1 MSYFIA
7 AISNAGGAP
16 EQAYRKLQS
25 AGACPENPYAGK
37 QLAEKNPVFRNIYV
51 EFVPAM
57 VRQISGCG
65 RQSHLGGPAMKLVW
79 TRFSHH
85 SRTLLCSYS
94 LIL

>member
-37 QLAEKNPVFRNIYV
+37 HLAENIRLY
-51 EFVPAM
+51 
-57 VRQISGCG
+57 
-65 RQSHLGGPAMKLVW
+65 HLHAKF
-79 TRFSHH
+79 T
-85 SRTLLCSYS
+85 
-94 LIL
+94 